1 MGTKGRS
8 SHATTNDPANNNKGS
23 TLPGKPP
30 GGSHSKATI
39 KELAE
44 ITLFHGVKHKSWE
57 ASISSPPSH
66 MHSIGENKI
75 TKLIQKP
82 GGASNW
88 RAYNQTHMTRTYP
101 AGTRVDSSNYNP
113 ILAWSMGCQIVALNF
128 QTSDTALILN
138 DGRFRQNGECGYVLK
153 PRGLLQGPLPTPM
166 KIKVRILC
174 GSCIPKPRG
183 AKNWG
188 TD

>member
-88 RAYNQTHMTRTYP
+88 RAYNQSTH
-101 AGTRVDSSNYNP
+101 DSNVPGWNS
-113 ILAWSMGCQIVALNF
+113 
-128 QTSDTALILN
+128 
-138 DGRFRQNGECGYVLK
+138 GRFLQLQSHLGLEYGVSNCGVE
-153 PRGLLQGPLPTPM
+153 LPN
-166 KIKVRILC
+166 VRY
-174 GSCIPKPRG
+174 
-183 AKNWG
+183 G
-188 TD
+188 TDSQRWSISTEWRMWICTETSRALTGSAAYSNEN